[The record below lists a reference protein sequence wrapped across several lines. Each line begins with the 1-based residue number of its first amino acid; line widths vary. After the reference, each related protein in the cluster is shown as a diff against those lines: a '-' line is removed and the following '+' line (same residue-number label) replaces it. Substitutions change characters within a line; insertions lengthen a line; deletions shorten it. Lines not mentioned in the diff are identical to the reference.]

1 MRLADQ
7 LEEVNATIYGLTKI
21 LEDDGCRY
29 GADGEQPVFT
39 QFEQGIINTAIKQLT
54 YRIDAIAEAVD
65 RLEGQP

>member
-21 LEDDGCRY
+21 LEDDGCRD

-39 QFEQGIINTAIKQLT
+39 QFERGIINTAIKQLT
-54 YRIDAIAEAVD
+54 YRIDAIGDALD